1 MEKRGKGSQQANIT
15 APGDSDGQ
23 MEAGC
28 RRIEEYHIV
37 LEQQPDIPSVD
48 IQTFS
53 ACLACLV
60 GSHLK
65 GWEPVA
71 HIICA
76 LTSSKAVGVTKY
88 FLLC

>member
-1 MEKRGKGSQQANIT
+1 MQTHR
-15 APGDSDGQ
+15 
-23 MEAGC
+23 
-28 RRIEEYHIV
+28 EYHRV
-37 LEQQPDIPSVD
+37 LVQSPETPGVD

-71 HIICA
+71 HLICA
-76 LTSSKAVGVTKY
+76 LTWSRAFTLPCAKSSSKAVGVTKY
-88 FLLC
+88 FLLS